1 MGPSHRGAGGSAGP
15 PLRQQG
21 ETEWPSRRQAA
32 PPAAKIG
39 RRRERPARSS
49 ATKVSLPRR
58 WASSPS
64 PFPGKPAVQLDLS
77 SGGNQSPSPGVCS
90 PACQRGPG
98 RHPALPSS
106 APPPSPRPSTCKQ
119 TKKRAAPC
127 GSLFICNRVA
137 RRPPR
142 KTGVCRP
149 PRWPPGPAKSPGP
162 ALPPAPIAWT
172 CSSSSPPVSFFRSIL
187 PPIRPVV

>member
-1 MGPSHRGAGGSAGP
+1 MGPSSPAGGK
-15 PLRQQG
+15 
-21 ETEWPSRRQAA
+21 TERPSRRQAA
-32 PPAAKIG
+32 SPAAKIG

-49 ATKVSLPRR
+49 AAKVSLPRR
-58 WASSPS
+58 WAALSSS
-64 PFPGKPAVQLDLS
+64 FSGKPAVQLDLS
-77 SGGNQSPSPGVCS
+77 SGGNQSPSSGVCS
-90 PACQRGPG
+90 PVCHRGPG
-98 RHPALPSS
+98 RHPSLPSS
-106 APPPSPRPSTCKQ
+106 APPPPPSPRPSTCKQ

-127 GSLFICNRVA
+127 GSLFICNRAA

-142 KTGVCRP
+142 KTGACRP